1 MSCDHVV
8 LLSGGLDSMVLAH
21 HLATAGKKIRLLYVN
36 CEKMPSD
43 MEIGFVKRTS
53 LRLNAP
59 LEIVDLSGI
68 VRMELGYLSDEEIQG
83 DELDVGGDGGGTQP
97 IAGFPIVLGT
107 ATHYADLV
115 EASDV
120 SVAIIK
126 EQAVARPKLK
136 EFFEEWSGMVSKML
150 SGKGESYDVPT
161 VSAPFIDK
169 TKAEVIRLGFEMKL
183 PLEESWTCHRSGPI
197 HYGVCRGCKERRTA
211 FQTSELEDPTPYLH

>member
-1 MSCDHVV
+1 VYYAHPHSR
-8 LLSGGLDSMVLAH
+8 LVLAH
-21 HLATAGKKIRLLYVN
+21 HLVAAGKKIRLLYVN

-68 VRMELGYLSDEEIQG
+68 IRMELGYLPDDEIQA
-83 DELDVGGDGGGTQP
+83 DELDVGGDGSGGGTQP
-97 IAGFPIVLGT
+97 IAGFTIVLGT

-126 EQAVARPKLK
+126 EQATARPKLK
-136 EFFEEWSGMVSKML
+136 EFFDEWSGMVSKML

-161 VSAPFIDK
+161 ISAPFIDK

-183 PLEESWTCHRSGPI
+183 PLEESWTCHRSGPV
-197 HYGVCRGCKERRTA
+197 HCGVCRGCKERKTA
-211 FQTSELEDPTPYLH
+211 FQASAIEDPTSYLH